1 MDYLERVYQK
11 SPHLVYRKIAG
22 EFVLVPIRKNVGDLE
37 SIYTLNEVGA
47 RIWELIDGKR
57 KIGKIKQKIIAE
69 FEVSPQ
75 KAEKDLFN
83 LIKQLESIRGINLA
97 SKK

>member
-11 SPHLVYRKIAG
+11 SPYIVYRKIAG
-22 EFVLVPIRKNVGDLE
+22 EFVLVPIRRNVGDLE

-47 RIWELIDGKR
+47 RIWELINGKR

-75 KAEKDLFN
+75 KAEKDLLN
-83 LIKQLESIRGINLA
+83 LIKQLESIGGINLA
-97 SKK
+97 RKK